1 MIDFN
6 FPILTSKF
14 EKHKE
19 LKDTLLTLIEEQQS
33 GNLKQVD
40 SYYTD
45 SISKLDWDR
54 KRDDTRPWT
63 KIILKDLMDHF
74 ETQVK
79 RLGLRDVRLYDLWFQ
94 QYSKEDTHGW
104 HVHGENFTGV
114 YYLELKEAA
123 PKTQIIEPTTSRLI
137 TVDAQ
142 EGDVV
147 IFPSMFIHRAPTVI
161 WQTRKTII
169 SFNFSCD
176 NVDQQYLQKI
186 VDLYGLY

>member
-1 MIDFN
+1 M
-6 FPILTSKF
+6 
-14 EKHKE
+14 
-19 LKDTLLTLIEEQQS
+19 
-33 GNLKQVD
+33 
-40 SYYTD
+40 
-45 SISKLDWDR
+45 
-54 KRDDTRPWT
+54 
-63 KIILKDLMDHF
+63 
-74 ETQVK
+74 
-79 RLGLRDVRLYDLWFQ
+79 
-94 QYSKEDTHGW
+94 
-104 HVHGENFTGV
+104 
-114 YYLELKEAA
+114 ELKEAA